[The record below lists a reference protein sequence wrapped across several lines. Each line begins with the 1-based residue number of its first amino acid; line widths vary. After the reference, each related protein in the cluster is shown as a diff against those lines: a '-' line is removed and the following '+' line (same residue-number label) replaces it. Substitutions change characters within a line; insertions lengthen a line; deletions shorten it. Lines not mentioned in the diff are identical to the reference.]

1 MEVLDGRGHDRAAG
15 RERLLDGR
23 KPAENLMELLDG
35 RKLYRLGRSEQ
46 ADH

>member
-1 MEVLDGRGHDRAAG
+1 MGEGTTG
-15 RERLLDGR
+15 LLDGR